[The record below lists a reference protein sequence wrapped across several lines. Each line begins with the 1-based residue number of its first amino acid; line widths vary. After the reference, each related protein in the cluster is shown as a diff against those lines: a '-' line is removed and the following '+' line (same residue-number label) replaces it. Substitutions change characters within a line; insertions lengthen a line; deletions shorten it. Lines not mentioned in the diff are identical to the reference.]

1 MNNLFKVVNK
11 LCDPAKLYLLLA
23 FISILFYVV
32 SMSMAN
38 NALKESDPEEEGIHH
53 YTFMGLVMKLA
64 FTLLWVYILNY
75 LCKYKWGRRI
85 AWLVVLL
92 PFFIMGLIIV
102 GLLCAVSVMAIQSRK
117 IKKLENGEN
126 GEGLKESLTGDL
138 VPKRPYQVAKRPQG
152 PQGPQGQVGFTL

>member
-1 MNNLFKVVNK
+1 MNHLLKVVNK

-53 YTFMGLVMKLA
+53 YTFMGLVMKVI
-64 FTLLWVYILNY
+64 FTFLWVYILNY
-75 LCKYKWGRRI
+75 LCGFKFGKKL
-85 AWLVVLL
+85 AWIIVLL

-102 GLLCAVSVMAIQSRK
+102 SILCAVSVMAMQTRK
-117 IKKLENGEN
+117 IKKLENEIGTVKKPLT
-126 GEGLKESLTGDL
+126 EG
-138 VPKRPYQVAKRPQG
+138 VVRPAQG
-152 PQGPQGQVGFTL
+152 RNQPGQIGFTL